1 MRGRERWRRT
11 GGWILIGWLILAG
24 QAVVGAAESEL
35 DRLMAAAQAGR
46 LAEVERLIAAGANVN
61 AADKFDRTP
70 LHWAAFNGH
79 GAVVEALLK
88 AGANVNAATQDGL
101 TPLHWAAFNGHEAV
115 VAALLKA
122 GANVNAAT
130 QGGWTPLHAAAAF
143 GHEAVVA
150 ALLKAG
156 ANVNAAD
163 KDGVTPLHLAAD
175 KGHGVI
181 LRLFVR
187 HGAYWGDVVE
197 KLDGSLVREFMP
209 ELQRKAQQG
218 EAAAQANLAA
228 LYQRGIGVPRDARQ
242 AVAWYEQAAA
252 QGYGWAQWELG
263 RAYAEGRAVLRD
275 DVLAWAWAN
284 LAAAG
289 GLPYAA
295 ALREEVERRLTPA
308 QRAEAQRLART
319 WRPGHA
325 LDARAVTEAEEPP
338 SASGS
343 GLIVSRRGHVLTN
356 EHVVAG
362 CRRLRAVVDG
372 RARPAEVQ
380 ATDAANDLALVRLP
394 EPTEA
399 VARWREGRP
408 VQAGESVVVLG
419 FPLSGLLSPDAVVTT
434 GAVNALAGLKG
445 DTRFLQISAPV
456 QPGNSGGP
464 VVDEAGLVV
473 GVVVAKLDAMKLALA
488 TGDVPQNVN
497 FAIKAAVARAFVEAQ
512 GVSVESGAGT
522 ARLTPADAAAAAKR
536 WTVALQCWR

>member
-1 MRGRERWRRT
+1 
-11 GGWILIGWLILAG
+11 
-24 QAVVGAAESEL
+24 V
-35 DRLMAAAQAGR
+35 
-46 LAEVERLIAAGANVN
+46 
-61 AADKFDRTP
+61 
-70 LHWAAFNGH
+70 
-79 GAVVEALLK
+79 
-88 AGANVNAATQDGL
+88 AT
-101 TPLHWAAFNGHEAV
+101 
-115 VAALLKA
+115 
-122 GANVNAAT
+122 
-130 QGGWTPLHAAAAF
+130 
-143 GHEAVVA
+143 
-150 ALLKAG
+150 
-156 ANVNAAD
+156 
-163 KDGVTPLHLAAD
+163 
-175 KGHGVI
+175 
-181 LRLFVR
+181 
-187 HGAYWGDVVE
+187 
-197 KLDGSLVREFMP
+197 LDGSLVRELVP

-252 QGYGWAQWELG
+252 QGYVWAQWELG
-263 RAYAEGRAVLRD
+263 RAYAEGRDVVRD

-284 LAAAG
+284 LAAAE
-289 GLPYAA
+289 GLPRAA

-308 QRAEAQRLART
+308 QRAEAQRLTRT
-319 WRPGHA
+319 WRPGRA

-473 GVVVAKLDAMKLALA
+473 GVVVAKLDAVKLALA

-512 GVSVESGAGT
+512 GVSVESAAGT